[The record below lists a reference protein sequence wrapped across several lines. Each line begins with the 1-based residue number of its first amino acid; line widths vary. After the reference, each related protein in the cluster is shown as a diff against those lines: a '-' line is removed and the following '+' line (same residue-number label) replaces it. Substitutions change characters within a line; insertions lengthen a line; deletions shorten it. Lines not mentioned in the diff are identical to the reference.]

1 MAEVHSYQDEKEVKE
16 VEKKY
21 GDIIHAARPM
31 TEASLRKHP
40 RMPLENRAKIFS
52 PFAALRGYEQKISAE
67 EEKLQRIERLALSA
81 EEIDAISQ
89 VLSQLQKG
97 MDVSLSYFHAEGT
110 GADGYAVGSYR
121 ELSGKVERID
131 PVVQSLR
138 VAGTD
143 VRFEDILSIRFP
155 DSFS

>member
-1 MAEVHSYQDEKEVKE
+1 
-16 VEKKY
+16 
-21 GDIIHAARPM
+21 M
-31 TEASLRKHP
+31 TEASLREHP

-52 PFAALRGYEQKISAE
+52 PFAALRGYEQRISVE

-89 VLSQLQKG
+89 VLRRLQKG
-97 MDVSLSYFHAEGT
+97 MDASLSYFRAERA
-110 GADGYAVGSYR
+110 GADGYAVGSYQ

-131 PVVQSLR
+131 PVALSLR

-143 VRFEDILSIRFP
+143 IRFEDILSIRLL
-155 DSFS
+155 DNYQL